1 MGARLVEFY
10 KEVEDKMG
18 VMGKT
23 RLAMKTAI
31 PSASANEMPDSPE
44 NIAKFQNSRF
54 LKKNASAIQNV
65 FH

>member
-10 KEVEDKMG
+10 KEIEDKMG

-31 PSASANEMPDSPE
+31 PSASANDTPDSPE
-44 NIAKFQNSRF
+44 NIAKFQAAMKEILS
-54 LKKNASAIQNV
+54 
-65 FH
+65 

>member
-10 KEVEDKMG
+10 KEIEDKMG

-31 PSASANEMPDSPE
+31 PSASANEQPDSPE
-44 NIAKFQNSRF
+44 NIAKFQAAMKDILS
-54 LKKNASAIQNV
+54 
-65 FH
+65 

>member
-1 MGARLVEFY
+1 MGTRLVQFY

-31 PSASANEMPDSPE
+31 PSASANDAPDSPE
-44 NIAKFQNSRF
+44 NIAKFQAAVKEILS
-54 LKKNASAIQNV
+54 
-65 FH
+65 